1 MTKKEEFII
10 KIMLQK
16 MELTESESIALIETF
31 NEYRLPYDRIIKRKM
46 NIYPLIK
53 YLKKRGYPNDHMN
66 KIIATAIKKYSSKK
80 IININEVL
88 VNNNYTNQEIQKIEK
103 NKEIFTQSIDTLQN
117 KINYFDDNNL
127 RELTIIN
134 SKGLIISLKLVH
146 ARIQLFKRKRISLNK
161 ENIKLFESDDRFK
174 YDFGITSND
183 LREMYPLPEK
193 YLIK

>member
-46 NIYPLIK
+46 NIYPLIN